1 MILRDFY
8 QSHAELST
16 SQGSP
21 KGPVVIYSG
30 GGGGGGVG
38 VFFLGSWGGG
48 VGGWSWGN
56 LFVSRYNLLDFS
68 SLKAL

>member
-30 GGGGGGVG
+30 GGGLVLLRIYKINIKNSTTTTKKKKKQKN
-38 VFFLGSWGGG
+38 VVDLGYC
-48 VGGWSWGN
+48 
-56 LFVSRYNLLDFS
+56 L
-68 SLKAL
+68 